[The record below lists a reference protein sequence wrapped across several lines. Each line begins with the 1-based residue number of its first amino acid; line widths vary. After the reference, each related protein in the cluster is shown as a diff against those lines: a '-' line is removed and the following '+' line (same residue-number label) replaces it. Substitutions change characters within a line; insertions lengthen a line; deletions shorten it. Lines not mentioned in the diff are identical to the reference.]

1 MDFITAKTTNCY
13 MRTQT
18 TKKQVAFR
26 ASDEIIDKIK
36 ALTEGDNAPFKS
48 TSEYLY
54 SLVVADLARRELGV
68 DFITQKF
75 LELLDNPEIQQL
87 VREKIRSE

>member
-1 MDFITAKTTNCY
+1 

-75 LELLDNPEIQQL
+75 LELLDNPEIQKL